1 MNRARR
7 SVSLRGYQ
15 RAGRASGL
23 PFRLLCMC
31 LGLIP
36 AAPGAGQTAVVV
48 EPVQGLLFE
57 TLGPGGD
64 HIPVRDASRR
74 AEWLVRGEG
83 SVELHLVLPEA
94 LESLQGRGDIA
105 LEFAG
110 GDLAYILP
118 GSQDLVLAHP
128 GQPLSL
134 SLPGNDLPVRVILGG
149 TARSTG
155 FELAGDYEA
164 PVVLLVSTSG
174 PTS

>member
-1 MNRARR
+1 MNQARR
-7 SVSLRGYQ
+7 SGATPGCQ
-15 RAGRASGL
+15 GTGRPPGL
-23 PFRLLCMC
+23 PSLAFGMC
-31 LGLIP
+31 LGLFL
-36 AAPGAGQTAVVV
+36 ATPGAGQTAAVV

-57 TLGPGGD
+57 TLGAGGER
-64 HIPVRDASRR
+64 IAVEDASRR

-83 SVELHLVLPEA
+83 AVDLHLVLPDV
-94 LESLQGRGDIA
+94 LENLQDTCDIA

-118 GSQDLVLAHP
+118 GSQELVLAHP

-155 FELAGDYEA
+155 LELAGDYEA
-164 PVVLLVSTSG
+164 AVILIVSTSG
-174 PTS
+174 PT